1 MSTTGKVVI
10 FYSSIGYGHISAAQS
25 IQDEIRRQSPATRVL
40 MQDIR
45 TFMHPVWRR
54 VDERLYWFVAN
65 HLPECF
71 ESLFRTMQARGSRV
85 ASLSMLPNDYPEE
98 SVSAYLTAQR
108 PDAVLASHY
117 GAAQVL
123 GTLRE
128 KGLLSDTRIGWLHT
142 DFFEGYFPRI
152 SKRIDRTF
160 LAHPELET
168 RWLAAG
174 VPADKVVTSGMPV
187 RIPAASADARRAT
200 LQGLGLSADVPTLL
214 LTGGKEGAGDYLGV
228 VESIVRRC
236 PGRLQIIAVC
246 GTNTRQYEALADLRE
261 RLPDTVTLKP
271 LGLLPR
277 SEMASCMAA
286 TDILVT
292 KAGGMTPAEAFAL
305 GV

>member
-71 ESLFRTMQARGSRV
+71 ESLFRAMQTRGNRV
-85 ASLSMLPNDYPEE
+85 PSLSRLPNDYPEE
-98 SVSAYLTAQR
+98 SVLAYLTAQR
-108 PDAVLASHY
+108 PDAVLATHY

-128 KGLLSDTRIGWLHT
+128 KGLLSDTRMGWLHT

-152 SKRIDRTF
+152 LQSGSTVLFLPTRNWKRAGAQR
-160 LAHPELET
+160 ACRPT
-168 RWLAAG
+168 RLL
-174 VPADKVVTSGMPV
+174 
-187 RIPAASADARRAT
+187 PAACRCGFQRDP
-200 LQGLGLSADVPTLL
+200 PT
-214 LTGGKEGAGDYLGV
+214 
-228 VESIVRRC
+228 
-236 PGRLQIIAVC
+236 PAV
-246 GTNTRQYEALADLRE
+246 
-261 RLPDTVTLKP
+261 
-271 LGLLPR
+271 PR
-277 SEMASCMAA
+277 SR
-286 TDILVT
+286 
-292 KAGGMTPAEAFAL
+292 AL
-305 GV
+305 GCRWTCRPCC